1 MEYFKY
7 IMEVHFFRLGSFKIL
22 KTFNMSNIWIF

>member
-7 IMEVHFFRLGSFKIL
+7 IMEVHFFRLGVVL
-22 KTFNMSNIWIF
+22 KSLKRLTWATFG